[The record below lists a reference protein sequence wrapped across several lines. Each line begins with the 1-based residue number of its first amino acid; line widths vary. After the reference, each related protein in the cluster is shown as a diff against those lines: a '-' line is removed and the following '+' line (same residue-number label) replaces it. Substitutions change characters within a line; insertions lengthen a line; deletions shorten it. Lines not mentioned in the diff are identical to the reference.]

1 MRATLGVP
9 EAMMESLG
17 AFIEAEALPF
27 VLVAGGDCAMQVVQ
41 SAKGRESTPSVLHA
55 GGSITCGLARD
66 MAGRLAVKTRDL
78 GKLLNHLDIKIRACE
93 LGCFE

>member
-1 MRATLGVP
+1 MQAMLGVP
-9 EAMMESLG
+9 ESMLNSLG
-17 AFIEAEALPF
+17 AFVEAEGLPF
-27 VLVAGGDCAMQVVQ
+27 NAVTSGDYAVRIVDAEKGTQ
-41 SAKGRESTPSVLHA
+41 STSSVLMA

-66 MAGRLAVKTRDL
+66 MAVGLGVKTRDL